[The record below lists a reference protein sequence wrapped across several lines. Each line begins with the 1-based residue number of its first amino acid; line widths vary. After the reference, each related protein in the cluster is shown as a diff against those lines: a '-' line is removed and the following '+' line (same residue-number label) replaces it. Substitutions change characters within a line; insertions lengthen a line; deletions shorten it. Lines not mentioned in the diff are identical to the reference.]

1 MPVSEGSENGQV
13 PKAEAATSLPSGR
26 SPVVWASDVRAGR
39 RGAAPRGLVNR
50 QESRQF
56 PAPKSNPAI
65 ICAYEDTATSTSFL
79 SPVLSETSKWYVA
92 IIHVSEKQEGRR
104 RKGLE

>member
-1 MPVSEGSENGQV
+1 MPVPEGSENGQV

-39 RGAAPRGLVNR
+39 RGAVPRGLVNR
-50 QESRQF
+50 QESRPPRVF

-65 ICAYEDTATSTSFL
+65 ICAYEDTATSTSCL
-79 SPVLSETSKWYVA
+79 SPVLSETSAMVCG
-92 IIHVSEKQEGRR
+92 HHPR
-104 RKGLE
+104 L